1 MMKEPGVGS
10 YRDADGAHHELVVC
24 ESADGGW
31 HVLDVD
37 VKGETAQLVDA
48 LSGDQDGRP
57 QAEAIARDYL
67 STVGKTA
74 GAGRRPAD
82 PISRQGGS
90 DARSRRRP
98 RPGPRQHDAR
108 GASLPRAAR

>member
-1 MMKEPGVGS
+1 MMKEPAVGS
-10 YRDADGAHHELVVC
+10 YRDAEGAHHELVVR
-24 ESADGGW
+24 ETDDGGW

-37 VKGETAQLVDA
+37 VNGETAQLVDA

-67 STVGKTA
+67 STVG
-74 GAGRRPAD
+74 AGRPSAD
-82 PISRQGGS
+82 PISDQGGS
-90 DARSRRRP
+90 DARSSRRP
-98 RPGPRQHDAR
+98 RPGPRRHRAR

>member
-1 MMKEPGVGS
+1 MMKETAVGS
-10 YRDADGAHHELVVC
+10 YRDADGAHHELVVR

-37 VKGETAQLVDA
+37 VNGETVQLVDA

-67 STVGKTA
+67 SIVDGTA
-74 GAGRRPAD
+74 NAGRRSAD
-82 PISRQGGS
+82 PISGQGGS
-90 DARSRRRP
+90 DARSCRRP
-98 RPGPRQHDAR
+98 PPGPRRNRAR